1 MLRET
6 DQSKY
11 HGVGCFHPFIRPS
24 FLSVILVFVCGI
36 LFMKNEETN
45 DRLFAL
51 EQQMAVVIE
60 ECDLMRLNARQEEIP
75 TTVYN
80 GESKRSTPTRSS
92 MTESLL
98 STPSGRF
105 NCGLTYCDWFSTKTP
120 VNSLSLSLRYIQI
133 LTSGQN
139 GPFQPFTIE

>member
-1 MLRET
+1 MLREA

-11 HGVGCFHPFIRPS
+11 HGVGYFHPFIKPS
-24 FLSVILVFVCGI
+24 FLSIILVFVCGI

-60 ECDLMRLNARQEEIP
+60 ECDLMRMNARQEEIP
-75 TTVYN
+75 TTEYN

-92 MTESLL
+92 MAESLF
-98 STPSGRF
+98 STLSGRF
-105 NCGLTYCDWFSTKTP
+105 NCGLTYCD
-120 VNSLSLSLRYIQI
+120 
-133 LTSGQN
+133 
-139 GPFQPFTIE
+139 

>member
-1 MLRET
+1 MLREA

-11 HGVGCFHPFIRPS
+11 HGVGYFLPFIRPS

-36 LFMKNEETN
+36 LFMKNEESN

-80 GESKRSTPTRSS
+80 DESKRSTPTRSS
-92 MTESLL
+92 MAESHF
-98 STPSGRF
+98 STLSGRF
-105 NCGLTYCDWFSTKTP
+105 NCGLTYCD
-120 VNSLSLSLRYIQI
+120 
-133 LTSGQN
+133 
-139 GPFQPFTIE
+139 

>member
-1 MLRET
+1 
-6 DQSKY
+6 
-11 HGVGCFHPFIRPS
+11 
-24 FLSVILVFVCGI
+24 
-36 LFMKNEETN
+36 MKNEEAN

-80 GESKRSTPTRSS
+80 AGESKRSTPTRSS
-92 MTESLL
+92 MAESLF

-105 NCGLTYCDWFSTKTP
+105 NCGLTYCD
-120 VNSLSLSLRYIQI
+120 
-133 LTSGQN
+133 
-139 GPFQPFTIE
+139 